1 MKQSIKFSA
10 ALSLLFVLC
19 NLITPKLFAQTTA
32 NGIFFQAVA
41 RDNFSNPAKDRKIY
55 VQSSII
61 QSTATGT
68 KVLTEEYQT
77 TTDATGVFS
86 ISVGLGTR
94 IGGTASNLTGIDW
107 ANGPYFLNLKIAI
120 TPIAPTSTWDYK
132 NELIDLGTTPFGV
145 VPYALFAGTANGLD
159 AKLSIKDTTSMLAI
173 YAKAQV
179 LKNLESTVNTKI
191 ASTDTAAML
200 APYRKMVNE
209 IIASNITSLT
219 ADAINTALNSK
230 VNLVDS
236 NKIYVTPSLL
246 SASAFNPTN
255 INNSLVLKANT
266 SDVNT
271 SLALKANAS
280 DVTTSLGLKANAAD
294 VTASVATKV
303 DKVTGKELST
313 NDYTTAEKTKLAAIT
328 GSNTGDQDLSAYATT
343 TALAAKANA
352 ADVTTS
358 LSTKVDKVTGK
369 ELSTNDY
376 TTAEKT
382 KLAAITGSNTGDQDL
397 SAYATTTALAA
408 KANLNSPTLV
418 TPALGT
424 PTSGVATNLT
434 GLPLTTGVT
443 GILPIANG
451 RTGASSQNFV
461 DLTNAQTIAGT
472 KTFNSNI
479 IANGVSVGRGNGNND
494 ESVAVGSG
502 AMGSSN
508 VNGKRNT
515 AIGSG
520 AMANYNGTSFD
531 NNTSVGYYN
540 LPYLTSGSG
549 NTSVGAESMMANI
562 TGTENTSVGNQSLIN
577 TTGNNN
583 VGIGKRSG
591 QTISTG
597 SQNTIIGTDADV
609 AVNNLSNATAIGYGA
624 NVAASNTIQ
633 LGNTSVTNVKTSGKL
648 TTGAVTYPNTNGTNG
663 QYLKTDGE
671 GTASWA
677 PVSIADNSITSAK
690 ILDGEIVDADI
701 ASSAAIVDTKLATIS
716 TAGKVSN
723 SATSATIAN
732 ESNTIVLRDV
742 WGSFQA
748 GNITAAGVSSSGDI
762 NVHGVTMGTPGGT
775 GNTRIGAATFAYVTS
790 IGDNNTVLGNFAF
803 TSSSGNSNT
812 AIGSNAIRQGGV
824 SSGDENTA
832 VGVAALTNAHSGFR
846 NTGVGV
852 YTLNASIGTN
862 NSSLGYYA
870 GGNVST
876 GNFNTFIGSNADV
889 QTGSGAITNAT
900 AIGYNAKVSVANTIQ
915 LGNTD
920 VTDVKTS
927 GTITAGAVT
936 YPKVDGANGQVLIT
950 NGSGVASWSSPSILY
965 QKTLNS
971 LTLTNTVQNLASLS
985 LPAGSYLVT
994 YTGMAYKG
1002 GSSAEYVASRIA
1014 ITSPGNL
1021 GGQDAIMIN
1030 GTVNDGRAYVVHQL
1044 TITLATA
1051 GSVSVYANNIYGTTD
1066 AYLLNSL
1073 LTAVQVGAVINQ

>member
-1 MKQSIKFSA
+1 MNGGTGLTSA
-10 ALSLLFVLC
+10 GANGQFLTSTASGTLTWTSSSSVPYAGATGSVNLGSFDLTVNGLTVGRGAGALST
-19 NLITPKLFAQTTA
+19 NTA
-32 NGIFFQAVA
+32 NGSSALY
-41 RDNFSNPAKDRKIY
+41 SN
-55 VQSSII
+55 
-61 QSTATGT
+61 TTG
-68 KVLTEEYQT
+68 
-77 TTDATGVFS
+77 
-86 ISVGLGTR
+86 
-94 IGGTASNLTGIDW
+94 SNLT
-107 ANGPYFLNLKIAI
+107 ANGFNSLRSN
-120 TPIAPTSTWDYK
+120 
-132 NELIDLGTTPFGV
+132 TTG
-145 VPYALFAGTANGLD
+145 ASNTANG
-159 AKLSIKDTTSMLAI
+159 SS
-173 YAKAQV
+173 
-179 LKNLESTVNTKI
+179 
-191 ASTDTAAML
+191 
-200 APYRKMVNE
+200 
-209 IIASNITSLT
+209 SL
-219 ADAINTALNSK
+219 
-230 VNLVDS
+230 
-236 NKIYVTPSLL
+236 
-246 SASAFNPTN
+246 
-255 INNSLVLKANT
+255 
-266 SDVNT
+266 
-271 SLALKANAS
+271 
-280 DVTTSLGLKANAAD
+280 
-294 VTASVATKV
+294 
-303 DKVTGKELST
+303 
-313 NDYTTAEKTKLAAIT
+313 
-328 GSNTGDQDLSAYATT
+328 
-343 TALAAKANA
+343 
-352 ADVTTS
+352 
-358 LSTKVDKVTGK
+358 
-369 ELSTNDY
+369 
-376 TTAEKT
+376 
-382 KLAAITGSNTGDQDL
+382 
-397 SAYATTTALAA
+397 
-408 KANLNSPTLV
+408 
-418 TPALGT
+418 
-424 PTSGVATNLT
+424 
-434 GLPLTTGVT
+434 
-443 GILPIANG
+443 
-451 RTGASSQNFV
+451 
-461 DLTNAQTIAGT
+461 
-472 KTFNSNI
+472 
-479 IANGVSVGRGNGNND
+479 
-494 ESVAVGSG
+494 
-502 AMGSSN
+502 
-508 VNGKRNT
+508 
-515 AIGSG
+515 
-520 AMANYNGTSFD
+520 
-531 NNTSVGYYN
+531 
-540 LPYLTSGSG
+540 
-549 NTSVGAESMMANI
+549 
-562 TGTENTSVGNQSLIN
+562 QSN
-577 TTGNNN
+577 TTGNHNTGTGESTLFSNTTGYQNTANGAGALRVNTIGYNN
-583 VGIGKRSG
+583 TANGSFSLYKNTTGGENTANGANSLYSNTTG
-591 QTISTG
+591 QQNTANGTNSLNSNTTG
-597 SQNTIIGTDADV
+597 SYNTASGNSTLSANTTGDFNTANGYVSMQSNTTGYSNSAYGSYSLIQNTSGNENTAFGYSSMYSNTTGNYNTVLGHRAGYTNTIGNKNTIIGYYADV
-609 AVNNLSNATAIGYGA
+609 LTNNLSNATAIGYGA

-1073 LTAVQVGAVINQ
+1073 LTAVQVGSVIDQ